1 MKMGSKYQLTNYLTR
16 LVFCPQSLDRLYL
29 CFYNHSDDNS
39 RFPSHRASNIPRKQ
53 IELAANEPGDGLAQT
68 IRTPQARRACKLGMA
83 CIALLNDDRCIIRH
97 HGYANAHKRHRHQGH
112 AFGGARAGVGGGR
125 EGGQLPVAGF
135 SWSPII
141 GDRLTATSEHE
152 GAIWTLR
159 PVTCRNPLAILLK
172 AECHAHG

>member
-1 MKMGSKYQLTNYLTR
+1 MIDTGCEIICGASTTLAVKEQIMKMGSKYQLTNYLTR

-53 IELAANEPGDGLAQT
+53 IELAAHEPGDGLAQT

-112 AFGGARAGVGGGR
+112 AFGGARAGVGGG
-125 EGGQLPVAGF
+125 EGEKVGSFLWQAFRGH
-135 SWSPII
+135 
-141 GDRLTATSEHE
+141 RLSE
-152 GAIWTLR
+152 TD
-159 PVTCRNPLAILLK
+159 
-172 AECHAHG
+172 